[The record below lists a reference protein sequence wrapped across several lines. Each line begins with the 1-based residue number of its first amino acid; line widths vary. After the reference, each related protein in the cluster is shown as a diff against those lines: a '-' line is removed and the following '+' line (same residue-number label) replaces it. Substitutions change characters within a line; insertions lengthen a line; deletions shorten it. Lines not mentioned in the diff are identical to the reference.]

1 MTAEFTG
8 RHVLAEFGGVD
19 SALCDDRD
27 RLEAALHGAL
37 TAAGVTICEMVGK
50 QFAPHGV
57 TVLALLAES
66 HASLH
71 TYPESG
77 DIFVDVFTCGTAAGS
92 AETVA
97 EHLRAA
103 LAPRHVRISTVLRGR
118 AAEPAEP
125 NPPTEPEP
133 AAEPD
138 SAGARTTF
146 LPAQHGSLCAPAADP
161 L

>member
-27 RLEAALHGAL
+27 GLTAALRAAL
-37 TAAGVTICEMVGK
+37 TTAGVTICEMVSK
-50 QFAPHGV
+50 QFEPHGV

-77 DIFVDVFTCGTAAGS
+77 DIFVDVFTCGTAADS
-92 AETVA
+92 AEAVA

-103 LAPRHVRISTVLRGR
+103 LAPRRVRISTVRRGR
-118 AAEPAEP
+118 A
-125 NPPTEPEP
+125 
-133 AAEPD
+133 
-138 SAGARTTF
+138 SG
-146 LPAQHGSLCAPAADP
+146 G
-161 L
+161 